1 MRADRIEFSRHAA
14 AWLLVGAVLVIVGVA
29 LASWTQTRGG
39 TVTDVRF
46 KGPDGTVFSAL
57 LYRPPTATVAHPAPG
72 ILAVHGYI
80 NTRETQSPFAIEFAR
95 RGYVVLAL
103 DQRGHGYSD
112 GGATTKGFG
121 GPEGL
126 AYLRTLPFV
135 DRRNIG
141 LEGHSMGGWAVLAA
155 AAAMPGDYSAMV
167 LEGSS
172 VGAPFARDGTPVWPR
187 NVAVVFSRF
196 DEFAPL
202 MWGVPRAADVG
213 ASAKLRALFGATG
226 NVMADRTYGSI
237 PAGTARL
244 LRTPAATHPGDHLS
258 TVAVADAAD
267 WFSQTLVGGQPRA
280 ATDQIWWVKEAG
292 TGLALLGLA
301 ALVFG
306 TFDLLLRL
314 TTLKPRAI
322 AADAATA
329 APGSRRTLWFLTAF
343 IPAVTYYC
351 ALLVLPPPVA
361 VSPVF
366 PQAITN
372 WLMVWAIGNAA
383 VALGLG
389 KLLRRAPIA
398 DFAPMPPILP
408 SIALAV
414 GVIAVAY
421 GVVCAAAIWSV
432 DFRFWV
438 VAVKPLSRSQ
448 LLSFCTY
455 VVPFTVFI
463 GVTFHGFER
472 ILAPDRGS
480 IGRYLSAV
488 GALSLGFLA
497 LTGGQYVL
505 LFATGAL
512 PLPFEALNVIVAIQF
527 VPLLAGLACLAVYC
541 ERRTSSFLPGALI
554 GGLFVTWYMVAGT
567 ATHFAT

>member
-1 MRADRIEFSRHAA
+1 M
-14 AWLLVGAVLVIVGVA
+14 
-29 LASWTQTRGG
+29 
-39 TVTDVRF
+39 
-46 KGPDGTVFSAL
+46 
-57 LYRPPTATVAHPAPG
+57 
-72 ILAVHGYI
+72 
-80 NTRETQSPFAIEFAR
+80 
-95 RGYVVLAL
+95 LAL
-103 DQRGHGYSD
+103 DQLGQGYSE

-126 AYLRTLPFV
+126 DYLRRLPFV

-155 AAAMPGDYSAMV
+155 AAAMPGDYAAMV

-172 VGAPFARDGTPVWPR
+172 VGAPFARDGTPAWPR

-202 MWGVPRAADVG
+202 MWSVRRAADVG
-213 ASAKLRALFGATG
+213 KSVKLRALFGAMG
-226 NVMADRTYGSI
+226 NVAADRIYGSI
-237 PAGTARL
+237 AAGTARL
-244 LRTPAATHPGDHLS
+244 LRTPTATHPGDHLS

-267 WFSQTLVGGQPRA
+267 WFSRTLVGGQARDA
-280 ATDQIWWVKEAG
+280 SDQIWWVKEAG

-306 TFDLLLRL
+306 TFDLLVGL
-314 TTLKPRAI
+314 TKLKPRAI
-322 AADAATA
+322 AVDAATA
-329 APGSRRTLWFLTAF
+329 VLGHRGTLWLLTAF

-361 VSPVF
+361 VSAMF

-383 VALGLG
+383 VALGLA
-389 KLLRRAPIA
+389 KLLHRAPAA
-398 DFAPMPPILP
+398 DFAPMPAVLP
-408 SIALAV
+408 SLALAV

-421 GVVCAAAIWSV
+421 CVVSAAAVWNV

-438 VAVKPLSRSQ
+438 VALKPLSQPQ

-455 VVPFTVFI
+455 VVPFTIFI
-463 GVTFHGFER
+463 GVTFRGLKR

-480 IGRYLSAV
+480 TYRYVSAV

-505 LFATGAL
+505 LFATGTL
-512 PLPFEALNVIVAIQF
+512 PLPFEALNVIVAI
-527 VPLLAGLACLAVYC
+527 
-541 ERRTSSFLPGALI
+541 
-554 GGLFVTWYMVAGT
+554 
-567 ATHFAT
+567 